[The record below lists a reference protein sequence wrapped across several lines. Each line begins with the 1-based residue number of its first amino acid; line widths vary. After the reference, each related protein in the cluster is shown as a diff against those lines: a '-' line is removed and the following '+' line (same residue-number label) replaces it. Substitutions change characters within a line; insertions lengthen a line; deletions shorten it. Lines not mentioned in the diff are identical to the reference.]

1 MSDSPS
7 EETMVGSSAASV
19 QETLAIAASG
29 LREGEGEWEIVA
41 PELGIEVQQRME
53 IIQSLIS
60 AQGTERYGKLQQQ
73 AAKQLGVS
81 IRSLQRLV
89 KRWREQGLSGLSKQV
104 RVDQG
109 TVKISSEWQEFIFK
123 TYREGNRGSC
133 RMTPAQVSLRV
144 RARAQ
149 ELGVENYPKRTTVYS
164 ILRGQ
169 IEKQQSKRSL
179 GWRADRL
186 TLHTREGLAIGIE
199 WSNQV
204 WQVDHTRADVL
215 VVDQSGGVLGR
226 PWLTIV
232 VDTYSRCIMGMH
244 LGFDAPSSAVVC
256 LALRHAILPKQYSSA
271 YELQENWGTYGL
283 PQYLY
288 TDGGKD
294 FRSQHLEQ
302 VATELGIVLCLRR
315 KPSDGGIVERPFG
328 TFNTQFFSSLPGYV
342 SSNVER
348 RSSAAESEACLTL
361 LQLEQLLVRYV
372 VDHYNRAIDAR
383 MGNQSRI
390 GRWEAGRIAQLSLLG
405 ERELDLCLMRRD
417 RRSVY
422 RSGYI
427 QFANLTY
434 QGEHLAGYAGESVIV
449 RYDPRDITTVLIY
462 EVKESKEVFLTRA
475 HAQGW
480 ETETLSYAE
489 AQAISQRK
497 REAGK
502 AISNRSMLEE
512 VGDRDRRVKQVRRR
526 QVQRSGAVS
535 ASPPALPSTPTT
547 PTTPTDAA
555 LPVLPTTEPEEE
567 KPKKAVP
574 YVRVMDY
581 EEMKRKAGLL

>member
-1 MSDSPS
+1 MPEAADPPPLDRQAI
-7 EETMVGSSAASV
+7 EPVGV
-19 QETLAIAASG
+19 
-29 LREGEGEWEIVA
+29 LRVDEGETWEMVE
-41 PELGIEVQQRME
+41 PELPIEVQQRMQV
-53 IIQSLIS
+53 IQRLL
-60 AQGTERYGKLQQQ
+60 AAEGTKSYGKVQVRL
-73 AAKQLGVS
+73 AKELGIS

-89 KRWREQGLSGLSKQV
+89 KRWRDGGLAGLKKQV
-104 RVDQG
+104 RSDCG
-109 TVKISSEWQEFIFK
+109 EVKLTQDWKEFVIK
-123 TYREGNRGSC
+123 TYREGNRGS
-133 RMTPAQVSLRV
+133 RSLSRAQVWLRV
-144 RARAQ
+144 KARAAEQ
-149 ELGVENYPKRTTVYS
+149 GTDAYPSRTTVYRV
-164 ILRGQ
+164 LKPY
-169 IEKQQSKRSL
+169 IEKSQQKRSL

-215 VVDQSGGVLGR
+215 VVDQSGEVLGR

-271 YELQENWGTYGL
+271 YELQESWGTYGL

-302 VATELGIVLCLRR
+302 IATELGIVLCLRR

-342 SSNVER
+342 NSNVTER
-348 RSSAAESEACLTL
+348 SPVAESEACLTL
-361 LQLEQLLVRYV
+361 MQLEQLLVRYV

-383 MGNQSRI
+383 MGDQSRI

-434 QGEHLAGYAGESVIV
+434 QGEHLAAYAGESVIV

-512 VGDRDRRVKQVRRR
+512 VGDRDRRVKQVQRRKR
-526 QVQRSGAVS
+526 QQSEALLS
-535 ASPPALPSTPTT
+535 NSQPLSLPAAPADVVP
-547 PTTPTDAA
+547 
-555 LPVLPTTEPEEE
+555 PVLPTTEAEEE